1 MNKLFIL
8 GNGFDLAHQLPTSY
22 EHFIVDHLKQ
32 ALHSA
37 NDGNDRVY
45 KDELIYI
52 ETYRYRFRPE
62 QIDACNT
69 IEDFHNYVKQYKEY
83 IHVEYKN
90 HFFKQLISIEE
101 GLKLWYDIEK
111 FYYKELIRI
120 AAVGATAVGIQ
131 EVLELNKTLDLIKNK
146 LELYLTEKIR
156 IPSKVGNIHSTR
168 FYDIFSQHG
177 DNQKLILNF
186 NYTDTIKLYLPF
198 LGNNTRVINLHGQ
211 LNNDDNPLVLGY
223 GDNRDRN
230 YRDIQE
236 LDHPEYLKFIKHFSY
251 NLSGNQADL
260 IAFLSSGAF
269 TVEIIGHSCGL
280 SDRTI
285 FHRIFQHQMF
295 QGLKIYYYQT
305 KDNFSLLNKSLD
317 RHFDDPNRWADLVQP
332 FDEKLKCPQFDLTS
346 VLQTT
351 KN

>member
-8 GNGFDLAHQLPTSY
+8 GNGFDLAHKLPTSY
-22 EHFIVDHLKQ
+22 EHFITDYLKQ

-37 NDGNDRVY
+37 IDSNDHVF
-45 KDELIYI
+45 KDELIQVETFRYHFRSEEI
-52 ETYRYRFRPE
+52 EGL
-62 QIDACNT
+62 NS
-69 IEDFHNYVKQYKEY
+69 IEDFHNYVNQYKEY

-90 HFFKQLISIEE
+90 QFFKQLVSVEE
-101 GLKLWYDIEK
+101 GLCLWYDIEK
-111 FYYKELIRI
+111 FYYKELVRV
-120 AAVGATAVGIQ
+120 ASEGATATGIQ
-131 EVLELNKTLDLIKNK
+131 EVLELNNTLDVIKNK
-146 LELYLTEKIR
+146 LEQYLDNKIR
-156 IPSKVGNIHSTR
+156 IPSQVSNIHSTR
-168 FYDIFSQHG
+168 FYDIFSKHG
-177 DNQKLILNF
+177 EPQTMVLNF

-198 LGNNTRVINLHGQ
+198 LGNNTKIINLHGQ
-211 LNNDDNPLVLGY
+211 LNNENNPLVFGY
-223 GDNRDRN
+223 GDNRDKN

-236 LDHPEYLKFIKHFSY
+236 LDQPEYLRFMKHFSY
-251 NLSGNQADL
+251 NLNGNQTDL
-260 IAFLSSGAF
+260 IAFLNSGEF

-332 FDEKLKCPQFDLTS
+332 FDEKLKCPQFDLTP

-351 KN
+351 K